1 MTIVNIILTNYRRP
15 YKSELQK
22 LNLDKLDIMCLRK
35 IVCALSFKGLR
46 TNFIL
51 LPHSKNWSKFGK
63 CSEMFACLLGV
74 HRLAVFC
81 AADG

>member
-1 MTIVNIILTNYRRP
+1 MTIINIILTNHRRP

-22 LNLDKLDIMCLRK
+22 LNLDKLDI

-46 TNFIL
+46 
-51 LPHSKNWSKFGK
+51 KNWSKFGK